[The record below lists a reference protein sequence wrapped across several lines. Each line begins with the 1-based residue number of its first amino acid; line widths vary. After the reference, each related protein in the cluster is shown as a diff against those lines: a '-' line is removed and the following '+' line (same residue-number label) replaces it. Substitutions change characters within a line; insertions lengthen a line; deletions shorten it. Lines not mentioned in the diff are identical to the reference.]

1 MVDGDTIQHFLTKVS
16 NLTREGLISW
26 SKTALV
32 ILVAMGACAHLV
44 LSWQAGNI
52 GGMQAFVLVLTLF
65 IGEIAA
71 VQNIRH
77 FEGVN
82 FLILL
87 AIPLAVW
94 AAVQI
99 LGQVGSRSGRAADV
113 RRRMKQY
120 QAALQRDPGNVAAHV
135 FLGDSYVKLGRR
147 RQAAVEYQAALALDP
162 HDYQA
167 RFRLERLQR
176 A

>member
-1 MVDGDTIQHFLTKVS
+1 MVDGDTIQQFLTEVS
-16 NLTREGLISW
+16 DLSREGLISW

-32 ILVAMGACAHLV
+32 ILVAIGACAHLV
-44 LSWQAGNI
+44 LSWQAGSI

-77 FEGVN
+77 FQGLN

-99 LGQVGSRSGRAADV
+99 LRQAGSRSGRAADV
-113 RRRMKQY
+113 RQRMKQY
-120 QAALQRDPGNVAAHV
+120 EAALQRDPDNVAAHV
-135 FLGDSYVKLGRR
+135 FLGDSYLKLGKQ
-147 RQAAVEYQAALALDP
+147 RQAASEYQAALALDP
-162 HDYQA
+162 NEYQA
-167 RFRLERLQR
+167 RFKLERLQR

>member
-1 MVDGDTIQHFLTKVS
+1 
-16 NLTREGLISW
+16 
-26 SKTALV
+26 
-32 ILVAMGACAHLV
+32 
-44 LSWQAGNI
+44 
-52 GGMQAFVLVLTLF
+52 
-65 IGEIAA
+65 
-71 VQNIRH
+71 
-77 FEGVN
+77 
-82 FLILL
+82 
-87 AIPLAVW
+87 
-94 AAVQI
+94 
-99 LGQVGSRSGRAADV
+99 
-113 RRRMKQY
+113 MKQY

>member
-1 MVDGDTIQHFLTKVS
+1 MVDGDTIQQFLTKVS
-16 NLTREGLISW
+16 ELAREGLISW

-32 ILVAMGACAHLV
+32 ILVAIGACAQVV

-77 FEGVN
+77 LQGID

-99 LGQVGSRSGRAADV
+99 LRRVGAESGRAADV
-113 RRRMKQY
+113 RRRMKHY
-120 QAALQRDPGNVAAHV
+120 EAALRRDPRNIAAHV
-135 FLGDSYVKLGRR
+135 FLGDSYVKLGKQ
-147 RQAAVEYQAALALDP
+147 RQAMVEYQAALALNP
-162 HDYQA
+162 NEYQA
-167 RFRLERLQR
+167 KFKIERLQR
-176 A
+176 T